1 MYIEL
6 VVREAAYISEFLIL
20 SPSTFYVLDKI
31 YNTVVE
37 RLSFGGRQIL
47 LKFLLFCFIHPSM
60 HIYL

>member
-37 RLSFGGRQIL
+37 RLSFVKIL
-47 LKFLLFCFIHPSM
+47 D
-60 HIYL
+60 